1 MKSSIKLINHASAKI
16 CVDGISIISDPWYE
30 GSVFH
35 KGWKLI
41 HELSVEETKKHLE
54 KTDYIYVSHEHP
66 DHFSP
71 SFFFNKK
78 YKAILEKNKTK
89 ILFQETKDKRVINF
103 LKKNG
108 FETIEVPNNKIIT
121 LKNNV
126 KIKIV
131 KFGYIDSALI
141 IEGTKDKILN
151 LNDCPLNDL
160 TEIKNFKKEHGKFD
174 LLLTQFSYAAWK
186 GNEDNKDY
194 RKNAAKEKLKTIINQ
209 YKILE
214 CKKVVPFASFIYFS
228 NKLNKFMNDEINK
241 PHIFHNIL
249 KSEIDSVI
257 LSPGEEQF
265 IDELSQNQNSLN
277 FWKNEY
283 NKINELPLDTFDKS
297 IDFETL
303 KDEYIKY
310 KKNIMEI
317 NSKFL
322 IFFSSKI
329 KFLKFFQP
337 INIFL
342 LDHKKNYEFSLI
354 NGFKESINKTP
365 DISMHS
371 ESLLFIFK
379 NDFGYD
385 TLTVNGCFNA
395 SKEGFIKTTRSFAIG
410 SLNSMG
416 LKLNLGIIFNYN
428 LIIFFIKLLKK
439 VSKKLK

>member
-16 CVDGISIISDPWYE
+16 CIDGVSIISDPWYD

-41 HELSVEETKKHLE
+41 HELPVEEIKKHLE
-54 KTDYIYVSHEHP
+54 KTDYIFVSHEHP

-71 SFFFNKK
+71 SFFFNKE
-78 YKAILEKNKTK
+78 YKLILEKNKTK
-89 ILFQETKDKRVINF
+89 ILFQKTKDKRVFNF
-103 LKKNG
+103 LKKKG
-108 FETIEVPNNKIIT
+108 FEIIEIPNKKTVTI
-121 LKNNV
+121 KNNV
-126 KIKIV
+126 KIKII

-141 IEGTKDKILN
+141 IEGTKNKILN

-160 TEIKNFKKEHGKFD
+160 DEIKDFRKEHGKFD

-194 RKNAAKEKLKTIINQ
+194 RKNAASEKLQTIINQ
-209 YKILE
+209 YKILD
-214 CKKVVPFASFIYFS
+214 CKYVVPFASFIYFS
-228 NKLNKFMNDEINK
+228 NKLNNFMNDEINR
-241 PHIFHNIL
+241 PHIFQNYI
-249 KSEIDSVI
+249 KSKIDSII
-257 LSPGEEQF
+257 LAPGEEQF
-265 IDELSQNQNSLN
+265 VDDLTQNKSSLD
-277 FWKNEY
+277 FWRNKY
-283 NKINELPLDTFDKS
+283 DKINELPLDTFDKS
-297 IDFETL
+297 IDYESL
-303 KDEYIKY
+303 KNEYEKY
-310 KKNIMEI
+310 KNKIIEI

-342 LDHKKNYEFSLI
+342 LDHEKNYEFSLVD
-354 NGFKESINKTP
+354 GFKKTSNKTP

-385 TLTVNGCFNA
+385 TLTVNGCFKA
-395 SKEGFIKTTRSFAIG
+395 TKEGFIKSTRSFAIG

-416 LKLNLGIIFNYN
+416 LKLNLGLILNFN
-428 LIIFFIKLLKK
+428 LILFFIKLLRK